1 MDKEYPDHIY
11 DKVRQEVATTYVK
24 HEFRKLLWR
33 VPESHWEAIDRDISD
48 WINSPELAIPRD
60 FWNGFHGIC
69 MGFKLKIELIYFITA
84 KNVTWSKRTI
94 PLSKLWFGVEFDQTR
109 VVGEDK
115 QFVEAVSQF
124 YNDPQNQKLKA
135 DWLKL
140 VVEKSGGTAPRDKHP
155 IIVVQRERDNQMI
168 YSVYD
173 GNRRVAKAMLEG
185 KDSIEA
191 FVGDFA
197 EGTSPKDYWIPTTIL
212 MENLLFAKQA
222 YDRGDTALFGKYVA
236 VLQDML
242 NQSESARHELKERA
256 LTSQQPFRGEVLKTL
271 RFQDDSQN

>member
-11 DKVRQEVATTYVK
+11 DKVRQEVAITYVK

-33 VPESHWEAIDRDISD
+33 VPEDHWEAIDRDISD
-48 WINSPELAIPRD
+48 WVNSPELAIPRD

-69 MGFKLKIELIYFITA
+69 MGFKLKIGLIYFITA
-84 KNVTWSKRTI
+84 KNVTWSKKVI
-94 PLSKLWFGVEFDQTR
+94 PFSKLWFGVEFDQTG
-109 VVGEDK
+109 VVGEGK
-115 QFVEAVSQF
+115 QSVEIVSQF

-140 VVEKSGGTAPRDKHP
+140 VTEKSSGTAPRDEHP

-173 GNRRVAKAMLEG
+173 GNRRVAKAMLEER
-185 KDSIEA
+185 DNIEA
-191 FVGDFA
+191 FVGEFT
-197 EGTSPKDYWIPTTIL
+197 EGAAPMNYWIPTTIL
-212 MENLLFAKQA
+212 MESLLFAQQA
-222 YDRGDTALFGKYVA
+222 YDRGDKVLFGKYMA

-242 NQSESARHELKERA
+242 SQSESARYELKERA
-256 LTSQQPFRGEVLKTL
+256 LTSQQPFRDKVLKSL
-271 RFQDDSQN
+271 NLLS

>member
-11 DKVRQEVATTYVK
+11 DRVRQEVAATYVK

-33 VPESHWEAIDRDISD
+33 VPESYWVAIDKDISD
-48 WINSPELAIPRD
+48 WVNSPELAIPRD

-69 MGFKLKIELIYFITA
+69 MGFKLKIGLIYFITA
-84 KNVTWSKRTI
+84 KNVAWSKRTI
-94 PLSKLWFGVEFDQTR
+94 PLTKLWFGVDFEQTK
-109 VVGEDK
+109 VVGEGK
-115 QFVEAVSQF
+115 QSVEEVSQF
-124 YNDPQNQKLKA
+124 YNAPQNEKLKK

-140 VVEKSGGTAPRDKHP
+140 VTEKSGGTAPRDEHP
-155 IIVVQRERDNQMI
+155 IIVVQRERNNQMI

-191 FVGDFA
+191 FVGEFT
-197 EGTSPKDYWIPTTIL
+197 EGVAPMNYWIPTTIL

-222 YDRGDTALFGKYVA
+222 YDRGDKALFGKYIS

-242 NQSESARHELKERA
+242 SQSESARYELKERA
-256 LTSQQPFRGEVLKTL
+256 LTSQQPFRDEVLRL
-271 RFQDDSQN
+271 LSY